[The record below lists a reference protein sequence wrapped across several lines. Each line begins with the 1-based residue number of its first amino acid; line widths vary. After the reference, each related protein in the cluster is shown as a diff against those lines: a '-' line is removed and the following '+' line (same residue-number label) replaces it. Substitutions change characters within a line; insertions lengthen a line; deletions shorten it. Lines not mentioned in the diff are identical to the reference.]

1 MSALRSRCLSVA
13 RVWALAAVLV
23 TLAACTT
30 QPELPYEPTAN
41 ANQVFK
47 PAEKSEQLEFLD
59 REALAAFEEPV
70 EAVYRLGP
78 GDQVTVQVWGR
89 PELSG
94 KQILGPDGRIT
105 LPLAGPLRV
114 AEDTRE
120 EAAMR
125 IAQAYRRYY
134 RQPVVTLTVDQY
146 TSNKVIVLGRV
157 QNPGAIAFDN
167 PPTLLEALARAG
179 SLPVID
185 KQATLTRCAV
195 FRGREQVIWVDLKR
209 LLNRGDTAYNIRLRA
224 GDLVYIP
231 DSFDTLLYV
240 LGAVHKP
247 GAYRLTPDMSL
258 LDALAQA
265 GGPNDDADAEQMRIY
280 RPNRSGIEH
289 VPLSSLVTQPP
300 RMNFGLEEGDVI
312 YVPRSG
318 LANAGY
324 VMRQLMPGLSFLTF
338 GLTVGNSSN

>member
-1 MSALRSRCLSVA
+1 MVA
-13 RVWALAAVLV
+13 
-23 TLAACTT
+23 CGS
-30 QPELPYEPTAN
+30 QPELPFESTAN
-41 ANQVFK
+41 ATQVFR
-47 PAEKSEQLEFLD
+47 PAEKSEKLEFLD

-70 EAVYRLGP
+70 DPVYRLGA
-78 GDQVTVQVWGR
+78 GDHVVIQVWGR

-94 KQILGPDGRIT
+94 KQVLGPDGRIT
-105 LPLAGPLRV
+105 LPLAGPVRV

-120 EAAMR
+120 EAAWR
-125 IAQAYRRYY
+125 IATAYRRYY
-134 RQPVVTLTVDQY
+134 SQPVVTVTVEQY
-146 TSNKVIVLGRV
+146 TANKVIVLGRV

-258 LDALAQA
+258 MDALAQA
-265 GGPNDDADAEQMRIY
+265 GGPNDDAAVDEMRIY
-280 RPNRSGIEH
+280 RPNRAGIEH
-289 VPLSSLVTQPP
+289 VPLASLVTQPP

-318 LANAGY
+318 LAKAGY

-338 GLTVGNSSN
+338 GLTVGTSSN